1 MAYQLLYFDE
11 VLTDIQEAKAWYKEK
26 RDGLEDEFALAVET
40 ALERIDPKFIY
51 DYRFRTQMVTG

>member
-11 VLTDIQEAKAWYKEK
+11 VLTDVQEAKAWHKEK

-40 ALERIDPKFIY
+40 APVFRAGTPKRSIDLK
-51 DYRFRTQMVTG
+51 